1 MKINPKKAAL
11 IGLAAS
17 TMFTATGCGA
27 NVSQNEEPEVCGPP
41 VISEEPAEEPT
52 TSDQT
57 TTEEIIMPQQNE
69 EPTVYGPP
77 PTDK

>member
-17 TMFTATGCGA
+17 TMFTVTGCGA
-27 NVSQNEEPEVCGPP
+27 NVSQNEEPEVYGPP